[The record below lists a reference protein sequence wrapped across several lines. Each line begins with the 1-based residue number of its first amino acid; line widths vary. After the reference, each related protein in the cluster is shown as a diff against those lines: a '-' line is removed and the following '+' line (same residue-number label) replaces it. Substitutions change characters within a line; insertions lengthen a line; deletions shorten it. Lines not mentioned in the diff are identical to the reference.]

1 MISAHEFLCILPHC
15 SSRTGFRS
23 EFQRRRNWHWFDQ
36 LGAWLIAGTA
46 LCFSLILCPGV
57 AWAAELELNRDP
69 ILVMDLQECFVELDA
84 EGSVIPLGHSTG
96 SLGLRSGHSA
106 GKIQGIALSG
116 NRKANIE
123 TSLLDLDRAG
133 VSIRVVV
140 SEAAGHRVLTDATR
154 SLKWKQEFLIVI
166 GDSKSDG
173 SKLALQLTPTP
184 RRIEPIV
191 DFPGQLLEW
200 GARDPLYIVNRYD
213 LRSRGAGAV
222 AGGDPTASPDEI
234 QALMIFDP
242 KYGDFTLSYQQFPG
256 SVLAGYIEN
265 ERIVFQWGDDLF
277 ELISSSAPVM
287 PKGKWSLYVKR
298 VDHKPNGPGGVG
310 LGAME
315 GPPSKFQSR

>member
-1 MISAHEFLCILPHC
+1 MTDFHTKIHEQVTDKALQAALDANAKRRVQGRIKAFASLPDWKERRQQAHAVRAEVIGNLNGYLDKF
-15 SSRTGFRS
+15 
-23 EFQRRRNWHWFDQ
+23 
-36 LGAWLIAGTA
+36 IAKLTENGITVHRA
-46 LCFSLILCPGV
+46 KD
-57 AWAAELELNRDP
+57 AAEARAIALEIIKNSPRKHAGNQNTSLVAKSKSMVSEEIELN
-69 ILVMDLQECFVELDA
+69 
-84 EGSVIPLGHSTG
+84 H
-96 SLGLRSGHSA
+96 
-106 GKIQGIALSG
+106 AL
-116 NRKANIE
+116 
-123 TSLLDLDRAG
+123 
-133 VSIRVVV
+133 
-140 SEAAGHRVLTDATR
+140 EAAGHRVLTDATR

-222 AGGDPTASPDEI
+222 AGGDPTASSDEI

-242 KYGDFTLSYQQFPG
+242 KYGDFILSYQQFPG

-298 VDHKPNGPGGVG
+298 VDHKPNGPDAVG
-310 LGAME
+310 LGAMQ
-315 GPPSKFQSR
+315 GPPSKFESRD